1 MYRQTQLIP
10 GGSLTLLGVLALSFV
25 APAFAAGALG
35 LNSAHGRLIGWIV
48 SHQGL
53 PCLILWLL
61 YGMSGFCML
70 LATAVAVYGTGVAL
84 MRGLAEVKGWA
95 LKASLEIAKLL
106 GEALYW
112 PIQIFAETLWEEHEK
127 FAAYVSEQHEMRR
140 IYREEYANDFSSYR
154 AFARYWRALKDG
166 SASEPDPLERAI
178 WLMGLPEAFTRDELK
193 RRFHTLI
200 APIHPDKVGP
210 NGLATQL
217 IDAYQL
223 INQRKGWK

>member
-25 APAFAAGALG
+25 TPAGAASALG
-35 LNSAHGRLIGWIV
+35 LTAAHARLIGWIV

-61 YGMSGFCML
+61 YGMSGFFML
-70 LATAVAVYGTGVAL
+70 LAAGIAVYGMGVAL
-84 MRGLAEVKGWA
+84 MRGLIEVKAWA
-95 LKASLEIAKLL
+95 LKASLEIAKIL

-112 PIQIFAETLWEEHEK
+112 PVQILAETVREEHEK
-127 FAAYVSEQHEMRR
+127 FVAYVGEQHEMRR
-140 IYREEYANDFSSYR
+140 IYREDYANDFSSYR
-154 AFARYWRALKDG
+154 AFARYWRALRDG

-178 WLMGLPEAFTRDELK
+178 RMMGLPEGFTRDELK
-193 RRFHTLI
+193 RRFHALI
-200 APIHPDKVGP
+200 AGIHPDKVGP
-210 NGLATQL
+210 NELATQL